1 MSLPSILFALIC
13 FALSGLFSG
22 SETGSYLINR
32 IRLRFRVLNRKHSAR
47 VLAKVLHDPHL
58 FIFTVL
64 IGQNICTY
72 LLSKLVTDQYIYAGI
87 NANGT
92 RFVLGF
98 IPWNAEMAATL
109 TLMFPLFI
117 FAEVMPKNLFRK
129 KADTLMYRIA
139 DLLRFFSLL
148 FYPATVAL
156 RQLFR
161 LLTRGRMAGAEREL
175 HSLSPEGLKEY
186 FSDSAK
192 EGVLSTDQNRMLE
205 HVVSM
210 HRVPVRQL
218 MKPIKQLPKL
228 PEDAV
233 LADFRRLVGRRGTAY
248 VALTGHHRITGLVSL
263 FTLAQRTLEDSEKL
277 KPYAESVLEVRESQN
292 LKSAFYRL
300 RRNPRH
306 MAVVVNTHK
315 HPVGFIH
322 LEDIAR
328 FIAAE

>member
-1 MSLPSILFALIC
+1 MNLNVLLLVIVYFALTGLFA
-13 FALSGLFSG
+13 G
-22 SETGSYLINR
+22 SETGSYMINR

-47 VLAKVLHDPHL
+47 VLAQVLRDPHL
-58 FIFTVL
+58 FVFTVL
-64 IGQNICTY
+64 IGQNICVY
-72 LLSKLVTDQYIYAGI
+72 LLSKLVTDQYVQAGI
-87 NANGT
+87 SVGGT

-117 FAEVMPKNLFRK
+117 FAEVVPKNLFRK
-129 KADTLMYRIA
+129 KADTLMYHLA
-139 DLLRFFSLL
+139 DLLRFFMLL

-161 LLTRGRMAGAEREL
+161 LLTRGRMAGAERDL

-186 FSDSAK
+186 FSDGAK
-192 EGVLSTDQNRMLE
+192 EGVLSSDQNRMLE
-205 HVVSM
+205 NVVSM

-228 PEDAV
+228 PEEATM
-233 LADFRRLVGRRGTAY
+233 ADFRRLVGRQGAAY
-248 VALTGHHRITGLVSL
+248 VALTSHHLITGVVSM

-277 KPYAESVLEVRESQN
+277 KPYAGTVLQIEERQN

-300 RRNPRH
+300 RRNPLH
-306 MAVVVNTHK
+306 LAVVVNVHH

>member
-1 MSLPSILFALIC
+1 
-13 FALSGLFSG
+13 
-22 SETGSYLINR
+22 
-32 IRLRFRVLNRKHSAR
+32 
-47 VLAKVLHDPHL
+47 
-58 FIFTVL
+58 
-64 IGQNICTY
+64 
-72 LLSKLVTDQYIYAGI
+72 
-87 NANGT
+87 
-92 RFVLGF
+92 
-98 IPWNAEMAATL
+98 
-109 TLMFPLFI
+109 
-117 FAEVMPKNLFRK
+117 
-129 KADTLMYRIA
+129 MYRIA

-328 FIAAE
+328 FIATE